1 MTYANG
7 NTYKGEF
14 ENGKIH
20 GHGTLTCTNDFEYDG
35 NWVPGDPSG
44 HGKLTLL
51 DSEEVFEGDFH
62 KTKTNKEDKTYL
74 LICTD
79 KEGTQ
84 HVFKREISHNFTIVN
99 PGDHKKMFEKN

>member
-1 MTYANG
+1 M
-7 NTYKGEF
+7 
-14 ENGKIH
+14 
-20 GHGTLTCTNDFEYDG
+20 
-35 NWVPGDPSG
+35 
-44 HGKLTLL
+44 L
-51 DSEEVFEGDFH
+51 DRDIYHDKCHIYEVEGDFH

-99 PGDHKKMFEKN
+99 PGDHKKMFEKYGYQA